1 MQRVAHANTLGIIK
15 MNDDFEIEELQ
26 RALMQAVEIFDA
38 SIMMSAG
45 VKDDE
50 QREVLYKTIASC
62 AVAIS
67 AKVLFSLYREHDQSL
82 EQFTKETR
90 NAIGSLRKQHFAKK
104 VMSGAANVH

>member
-1 MQRVAHANTLGIIK
+1 
-15 MNDDFEIEELQ
+15 MNDFEIDELK

-38 SIMMSAG
+38 SIMMSGG
-45 VKDDE
+45 VKDAE
-50 QREVLYKTIASC
+50 HREALYKTIASC

-90 NAIGSLRKQHFAKK
+90 HAIGSLKKQRFAKK
-104 VMSGAANVH
+104 VMGSASGSATIQ